1 MALSISTMGLLLQ
14 RESVPGTPET
24 DAMKRYHGIRGTI
37 GWEVERESFRAAGSK
52 AVTGENVITE
62 MGTADLE
69 VTQDYNAFLPLL
81 AGVFGEPTTTALVA
95 TPTAAY
101 EHVFEID
108 PYDADA
114 MVAFT
119 TIFGSASRALQAS
132 YMVPHGMGLTI
143 SRTSLD
149 MSATAI
155 LRAPETGVTY
165 PSSGVVDVPMIP
177 VRAASYNAYI
187 DNSWAALGTTQ
198 MLSFYNTEY
207 NFGEKYGAD
216 WVVNRNLTSFSELL
230 ENTDIDYT
238 QSLRVGFDATSE
250 AMIDDALQGGRKFVR
265 VDALGPDING
275 TDNYA
280 LQVDTCVSL
289 TPNDVRENQDSP
301 AVVVNFDGTLNVDA
315 TSGKFARVTL
325 INTLAEV

>member
-14 RESVPGTPET
+14 RETTPGTPAT
-24 DAMKRYHGIRGTI
+24 TAMKRYHGIRGTL

-62 MGTADLE
+62 MGTANLE
-69 VTQDYNAFLPLL
+69 VMQDYNAFLPLL
-81 AGVFGEPTTTALVA
+81 AGVFGEPTTTPLEEGAFQ
-95 TPTAAY
+95 
-101 EHVFEID
+101 HVFEIK
-108 PYDADA
+108 PFSADT

-119 TIFGSASRALQAS
+119 AMFGSTARAIQAS
-132 YMVPHGMGLTI
+132 YFVPHGMGLTV

-149 MSATAI
+149 MSASAI
-155 LRAPETGVTY
+155 VRAPTTGATY
-165 PSSGVVDVPMIP
+165 PTTGVVDVPMKP
-177 VRAASYNAYI
+177 VRSATYNAYI
-187 DNSWAALGTTQ
+187 DNSWANLGTTQ
-198 MLSFYNTEY
+198 MLSFYRTEY
-207 NFGEKYGAD
+207 DFGEKYVAD
-216 WVVNRNLTSFSELL
+216 WVVNRNLASFSELL
-230 ENTDIDYT
+230 EDTEIDYT
-238 QSLRVGFDATSE
+238 QSLRVGFDATAEGLITS
-250 AMIDDALQGGRKFVR
+250 ALQGGLKFVR

-289 TPNDVRENQDSP
+289 TPVDVVENDDSP

-325 INTLAEV
+325 VNSLASI